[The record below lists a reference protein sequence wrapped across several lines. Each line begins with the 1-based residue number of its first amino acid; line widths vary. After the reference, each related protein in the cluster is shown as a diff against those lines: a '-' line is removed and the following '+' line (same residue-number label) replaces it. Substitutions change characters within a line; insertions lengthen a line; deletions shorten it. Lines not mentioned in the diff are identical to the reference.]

1 MKKEEMSCSITSI
14 SSESYDMEQFQ
25 VGRSSQRKFLRQADG
40 GFKEWNNLDF
50 FRKGTPLSCQLN
62 QQ

>member
-1 MKKEEMSCSITSI
+1 MSSI
-14 SSESYDMEQFQ
+14 SPWSDDMEQFQ
-25 VGRSSQRKFLRQADG
+25 VGRSSQRKFLRQAG
-40 GFKEWNNLDF
+40 GFEEWNNLDF

>member
-1 MKKEEMSCSITSI
+1 MKKEEMSCSFTSI
-14 SSESYDMEQFQ
+14 SPWSDDMEQFQ
-25 VGRSSQRKFLRQADG
+25 VGHSSQRKFLRQAG
-40 GFKEWNNLDF
+40 GFEEWNNLDF